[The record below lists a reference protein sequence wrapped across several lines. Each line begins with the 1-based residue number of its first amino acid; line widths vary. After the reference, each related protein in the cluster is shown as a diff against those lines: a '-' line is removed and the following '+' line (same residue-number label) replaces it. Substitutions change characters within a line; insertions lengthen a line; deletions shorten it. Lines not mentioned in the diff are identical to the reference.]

1 MSNWVDERE
10 WLEYQWDYLMTFLG
24 GRERVTELA
33 YATGA
38 FVRKRKIASPSDLLR
53 LLLLW
58 SAGGHSLCETA
69 ALAAEGD
76 LADVSDVA
84 LLKRFARSRQWV
96 MGLLTQVLIDR
107 KQHDAVAGR
116 LRLID
121 ATVVAAMGPRRRND
135 HRIHLSYDAAAGR
148 IDHIEMTSMKQGE
161 DLSRFAF
168 EPGDV
173 VIADRGY
180 GRRGG
185 ISKVAA
191 SGARFIVRICWQNL
205 PLQWRDGT
213 AFDILAALRGLE
225 EAAPGEFEVYLRDD
239 PERRPYRLVAI
250 RKSEP
255 AAQESRRKLL
265 ISSRKDQRNLDQR
278 SLEVA
283 GYVFVL
289 TNLDPTVTARQILD
303 LYALRWQVE
312 IRFKSLKSVIS
323 LDHLPVRNFDL
334 AQTYLAARLLV
345 GLLIEELVFRYES
358 FPPWGYPLIDADSPL
373 AVDQDPA

>member
-1 MSNWVDERE
+1 MSKRVDERE

-24 GRERVTELA
+24 GEQRVSELA

-38 FVRKRKIASPSDLLR
+38 FVRKRKIGSPADLLR

-58 SAGGHSLCETA
+58 SAGEHSLCETA

-84 LLKRFARSRQWV
+84 LLKRFAKSRAWV
-96 MGLLTQVLIDR
+96 MSLLTQVLVER
-107 KQHDAVAGR
+107 KQHDPVTGR

-121 ATVVAAMGPRRRND
+121 ASIVAAMGPRRRND
-135 HRIHLSYDAAAGR
+135 HRFHLSYDAAAGR

-161 DLSRFAF
+161 DLSRFEF
-168 EPGDV
+168 DSRDV

-191 SGARFIVRICWQNL
+191 SGARLIVRICWQNL
-205 PLQWRDGT
+205 PLERQDGT
-213 AFDILAALRGLE
+213 AFDILSALRSLP
-225 EAAPGEFEVYLRDD
+225 EAAPGEFAVHLRDD
-239 PERRPYRLVAI
+239 PERRPYRFVAI

-255 AAQESRRKLL
+255 AAEESRRKLL
-265 ISSRKDQRNLDQR
+265 ISSRKDQRNLDPR

-289 TNLDPTVTARQILD
+289 TNLEPTVTARQVLD

-345 GLLIEELVFRYES
+345 AVLIEELVFRYES
-358 FPPWGYPLIDADSPL
+358 FSPWGYPLLAASQLAADEAS
-373 AVDQDPA
+373 A